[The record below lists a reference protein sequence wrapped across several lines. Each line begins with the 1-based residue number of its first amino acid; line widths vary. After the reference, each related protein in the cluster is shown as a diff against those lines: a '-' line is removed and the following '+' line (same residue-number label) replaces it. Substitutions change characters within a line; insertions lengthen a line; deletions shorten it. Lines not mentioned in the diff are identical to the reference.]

1 MLIYFILR
9 RVKLGKGLIIGSIF
23 AFGISVG
30 FLSNSLVSK
39 EKPQDKVL
47 STTPQQ
53 EIKNQPTL
61 SEEKESENFSSNS
74 LVVKVIDGDT
84 VVLESGE
91 TVRLIGIDAPE
102 KDDCFANE
110 STLENKRLLQGK
122 EVKLEKDVSEVDRYR
137 RLLRFVWVGDPSA
150 GSGQSIFVNDYLVH
164 EGYAVAKAYPPDV
177 KFKEQFSQAE
187 KEAKENNRGL
197 WSICKSDLL
206 GEQTLWPNISKSPPS
221 DDKDCKD
228 FKTHAEAQAFY
239 QSQGPGDPHNL
250 DSDGD
255 GLACESLP

>member
-23 AFGISVG
+23 IFGISVG
-30 FLSNSLVSK
+30 FLSNSLVTK

-47 STTPQQ
+47 SITPQQ

-61 SEEKESENFSSNS
+61 TEEKESENFSSNS
-74 LVVKVIDGDT
+74 LVAKVIDGDT
-84 VVLESGE
+84 IVLESGE

-102 KDDCFANE
+102 KNDCFAAE
-110 STLENKRLLQGK
+110 ATLETKNLVNEKMVR
-122 EVKLEKDVSEVDRYR
+122 LEKDVSETDKYG
-137 RLLRFVWVGDPSA
+137 RLLRFVFYD
-150 GSGQSIFVNDYLVH
+150 QTFVNEHLVRQ
-164 EGYAVAKAYPPDV
+164 GFAKATAYSPDT
-177 KFKEQFSQAE
+177 KFKDQFSEAE
-187 KEAKENNRGL
+187 QEAKGNNRGL
-197 WSICKSDLL
+197 WNVCREKESS
-206 GEQTLWPNISKSPPS
+206 TLSSGS
-221 DDKDCKD
+221 DKDCKD

-239 QSQGPGDPHNL
+239 QSQGPGDPHRL